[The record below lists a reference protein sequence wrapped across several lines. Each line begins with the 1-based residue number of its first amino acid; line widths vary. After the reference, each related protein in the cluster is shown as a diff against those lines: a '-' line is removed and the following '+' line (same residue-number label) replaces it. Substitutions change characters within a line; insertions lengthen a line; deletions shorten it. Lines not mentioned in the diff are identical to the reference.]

1 LTIRRSSTD
10 CTRHF
15 APASKLVPRSVRVLF
30 FLILAGFAMVARASD
45 LDESSKALYR
55 GEYQQAAQLAER
67 FLQKFPNDARSRLI
81 LARANLL
88 QGKLEPAFYELQ
100 KILTADPHNTDALFY
115 LSLVAK
121 AISQEEFQRLYAL
134 APDSG
139 RVHQLMGESASATE
153 NATQAEAEF
162 LQALKTKPDS
172 VEVLTE
178 LADLKRSQ
186 SKFEEAVEYYVQ
198 AEHLGPLTFDVAY
211 GLGTCYTF
219 KHDQAKAILYFRQ
232 AVTLDRTSAPGHF
245 GLGDALFQDG
255 QFEESV
261 PEFKAAIVLEPRM
274 EQAYFLLGRAY
285 QKLNRRDQAKKL
297 FEQLSKLNQN

>member
-1 LTIRRSSTD
+1 
-10 CTRHF
+10 
-15 APASKLVPRSVRVLF
+15 LF
-30 FLILAGFAMVARASD
+30 FFILAGFAMVARASD

-67 FLQKFPNDARSRLI
+67 FLQKFPNDARARLI

-121 AISQEEFQRLYAL
+121 AISQEEYQRLYAL

-139 RVHQLMGESASATE
+139 RVHQLMGESALATE

-219 KHDQAKAILYFRQ
+219 KQGQAKAILYFRK

-285 QKLNRRDQAKKL
+285 QKLNRRDQANKL
-297 FEQLSKLNQN
+297 FEQLSKLNQK

>member
-15 APASKLVPRSVRVLF
+15 AAKLVPRSVRVLF

-67 FLQKFPNDARSRLI
+67 FLQKFPNDARARLI

-88 QGKLEPAFYELQ
+88 QGKLEPAFHELQ
-100 KILTADPHNTDALFY
+100 KVLDTDPHNADAFFY
-115 LSLVAK
+115 MSLVAR
-121 AISQEEFQRLYAL
+121 AISQEEYQRLYAL
-134 APDSG
+134 APDSE
-139 RVHQLMGESASATE
+139 RVHQLMGESALASE
-153 NATQAEAEF
+153 NPAQAEAEF
-162 LQALKTKPDS
+162 LQALKVKPNS
-172 VEVLTE
+172 VDVLTK
-178 LADLKRSQ
+178 LAALKRSQ
-186 SKFEEAVEYYVQ
+186 SKFEEAIEYYAQ
-198 AEHLGPLTFDVAY
+198 AEHLGSLTFDVAY

-219 KHDQAKAILYFRQ
+219 KQDHAKAILYFRK
-232 AVTLDRTSAPGHF
+232 AATLDRASAPGHF
-245 GLGDALFQDG
+245 GLGNALFQDG

-261 PEFKAAIVLEPRM
+261 TEFKAAIVLEPRM

-285 QKLNRRDQAKKL
+285 QKLNRRDEANETFKKL
-297 FEQLSKLNQN
+297 SELNQK

>member
-1 LTIRRSSTD
+1 
-10 CTRHF
+10 
-15 APASKLVPRSVRVLF
+15 LF
-30 FLILAGFAMVARASD
+30 FFILAGFAMVARASD

-67 FLQKFPNDARSRLI
+67 FLQKFPNDARARLI

-121 AISQEEFQRLYAL
+121 AISQEEYQRLYAL

-139 RVHQLMGESASATE
+139 RVHQLMGESALATE

-219 KHDQAKAILYFRQ
+219 KQDQAKAILYFRK
-232 AVTLDRTSAPGHF
+232 AVTLDRASAPGHF

-255 QFEESV
+255 HFEESV

-285 QKLNRRDQAKKL
+285 QKLNRRDQANKL
-297 FEQLSKLNQN
+297 FEQLSKLNQK